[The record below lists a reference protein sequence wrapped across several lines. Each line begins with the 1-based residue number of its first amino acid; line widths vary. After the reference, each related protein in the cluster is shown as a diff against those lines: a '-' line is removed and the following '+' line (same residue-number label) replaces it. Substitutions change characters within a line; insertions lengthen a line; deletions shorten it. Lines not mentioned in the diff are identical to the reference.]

1 MIYERLRLFAGR
13 PGSDFDMQFIVGAAA
28 DHARKVE
35 KAGLSANGAKRRVPH
50 AAVSVSAP
58 LHQRPQSIAGAWPP
72 RFLFDRRLMQILG
85 AGAVGLVSILLLTG
99 LFLRLMNYELRKDE
113 QLYVPPARLLDN
125 QSLYQDFFYN
135 HTPGAAWLFHGLRQL
150 LGSNHLLFD
159 GRIGVLLAWLILA
172 AAIGALAYALTRSAW
187 ISWSIVVVS
196 LVNELFLTQ
205 TGMSATNNFL
215 PLPFA
220 FIGFG
225 LLVVAV
231 SSRTPLPWIAL
242 TAGFFLSVAVVFK
255 LIAVGFILPAAM
267 GAILIPRHLSIGE
280 RLWRVALP
288 LAGGGLIGGLPILY
302 FIVTD
307 HARFLAHVV
316 GYHLGPHARYFQD
329 GTAPDGNA
337 VTTLAGKL
345 ALAHELWLGGTIAVG
360 LAALA
365 MLIGI
370 WARDEG
376 HRERPAA
383 AQRGVAFL
391 LAGAFCVSAG
401 FSLIPTPSFPQYFA
415 PPLICLPLGLI
426 VLVAGLSPAGR
437 EQARVVLIAASV
449 IVVAAQ
455 APRLLQHVGTITS
468 PQRWAVTR
476 VHASGV
482 EIARQLAA
490 ARLTGKVAT
499 LAPVYPLEGGL
510 PVYPELATGPFAFR
524 TADRTAHELGALYQ
538 MVSPAG
544 VAELF
549 DADPPAAFLLGFE
562 PELEKTLLDY
572 ATARGYLPLPDFQ
585 IRDRYGTAQLYVR
598 PAG

>member
-1 MIYERLRLFAGR
+1 MHYFG
-13 PGSDFDMQFIVGAAA
+13 GAAA
-28 DHARKVE
+28 DHVGQVE
-35 KAGLSANGAKRRVPH
+35 NAGLSATGAKRRVPH

-58 LHQRPQSIAGAWPP
+58 LDQRLDSMTGAWPP
-72 RFLFDRRLMQILG
+72 RFNFERRLMQILA
-85 AGAVGLVSILLLTG
+85 AGAAGIVSILLLTG

-135 HTPGAAWLFHGLRQL
+135 HTPGAAWLFHGVRQL
-150 LGSNHLLFD
+150 LGSDHLLFD
-159 GRIGVLLAWLILA
+159 GRIGVLVAWFILA
-172 AAIGALAYALTRSAW
+172 AAIGVFAYALTRSAW
-187 ISWSIVVVS
+187 ITWSIAVLS

-220 FIGFG
+220 FIGLG
-225 LLVVAV
+225 LFVVAS
-231 SSRTPLPWIAL
+231 SSRTSLPGLAL
-242 TAGFFLSVAVVFK
+242 TSGFFLSVAVVFK
-255 LIAVGFILPAAM
+255 LNAVAFILPAAM
-267 GAILIPRHLSIGE
+267 GAFIFPRHFSIRE

-302 FIVTD
+302 FLVTD

-316 GYHLGPHARYFQD
+316 GYHLGPHAQYFQD
-329 GTAPDGNA
+329 GTAPDENA
-337 VTTLAGKL
+337 VTTLSGKL

-365 MLIGI
+365 MVIGI
-370 WARDEG
+370 WASDEG
-376 HRERPAA
+376 NRERPRAV
-383 AQRGVAFL
+383 QRGVAL
-391 LAGAFCVSAG
+391 LVAGAFCVSAG

-437 EQARVVLIAASV
+437 EQAKVALIAASV
-449 IVVAAQ
+449 IVLAAQ

-468 PQRWAVTR
+468 PERWAVTR
-476 VHASGV
+476 VHTSGA

-490 ARLTGKVAT
+490 AKLTGKVAT

-524 TADRTAHELGALYQ
+524 TADRTAPDLASFYQ

-562 PELEKTLLDY
+562 PELEKPLLDY
-572 ATARGYLPLPDFQ
+572 ATARGYLPLADFQ